1 MCQFSPT
8 DTSCSKKQKHSAH
21 SQHSTPSVCKGIR
34 IQFIQFQI
42 VNICKTANQA
52 TKPSSEKKSLHCSH
66 LSSQTARNAACTL
79 QWSSSGWDQTDPQQK
94 CLASLK
100 DLFSVF
106 VHLCNFNS
114 ETSHFTLAGCPSI
127 SVPWFLKWFLH
138 GTRNATKIWLDA
150 ANAAIPQFES
160 QL

>member
-42 VNICKTANQA
+42 VNICKIANQA

-106 VHLCNFNS
+106 VHLCNFTAFNISQFRDKQLHSGRLPFNLGALVS
-114 ETSHFTLAGCPSI
+114 EMTSSRHSECNKDMARCG
-127 SVPWFLKWFLH
+127 
-138 GTRNATKIWLDA
+138 
-150 ANAAIPQFES
+150 
-160 QL
+160 